1 MPQMKYLILLKKP
14 NWKISL
20 NKFVNK
26 LQIRNKII
34 KIRKKKFD
42 KDFKIDLVKFISFLK
57 INKLNFKSIGGYYPS
72 NYEIDDLNILDLLE
86 KKNFKVS
93 LPIIKKDNQMNFYSW
108 SRNDP
113 LKINKFGIPEPVS
126 SKIFYPDILLV
137 PLVAYDNSFN
147 RLGYGGGYYDRYIE
161 KIEKIKKVTKI
172 GLAFSFQKIS
182 SIPISQ
188 YDKKLD
194 FIVTEKEILQ

>member
-1 MPQMKYLILLKKP
+1 M
-14 NWKISL
+14 
-20 NKFVNK
+20 NKS
-26 LQIRNKII
+26 QIRNKII

-42 KDFKIDLVKFISFLK
+42 KNLQINLVKFISLLK
-57 INKLNFKSIGGYYPS
+57 IDKSNLKIIGGYYPS
-72 NYEIDDLNILDLLE
+72 NYEIDDLAILDLLE

-93 LPIIKKDNQMNFYSW
+93 LPIIKKNNQMNFYSW

-126 SKIFYPDILLV
+126 SKILYPDILLV
-137 PLVAYDNSFN
+137 PLVAFDSNLN

-161 KIEKIKKVTKI
+161 KIEKIKKVIKI

-182 SIPISQ
+182 SMPINQ
-188 YDKKLD
+188 YDKQLD
-194 FIVTEKEILQ
+194 FIVTEKEILR

>member
-1 MPQMKYLILLKKP
+1 M
-14 NWKISL
+14 
-20 NKFVNK
+20 NKS
-26 LQIRNKII
+26 QIRNKII

-57 INKLNFKSIGGYYPS
+57 IDKLNFKSIGGYYPS
-72 NYEIDDLNILDLLE
+72 NYEIDDLDILDLLE

-93 LPIIKKDNQMNFYSW
+93 LPIIKKDNQMNFQSW

-137 PLVAYDNSFN
+137 PLVAYDSSLN

-182 SIPISQ
+182 SMPINQ
-188 YDKKLD
+188 YDKQLD
-194 FIVTEKEILQ
+194 FIVTEKEILR